1 MGGSVLYRRIGV
13 LRRTAQKGSCPPR
26 SAGGGT
32 MHCAGGEEEEAVE
45 ATEMPTE
52 TRVLWGPVTKQ
63 VADAIGVPTAVA
75 SVLLRPSSATAEAAA
90 RMEALVPAN
99 ILPTAGDTLKSLVA
113 RLAQSEYLH
122 PKSVLSRGNGTGRRK
137 YIDLNSTHYAQ
148 PRRVQWGAPMKVRR
162 PQDEHESSSVCLPC
176 YPHSYARSPLD
187 TTCEVVPDA
196 VNQLSLLLWKE
207 ARPFL
212 APNSTSA
219 PPNYWE
225 QCFYY
230 TAFKGAMGRHRDNF
244 RSEDLV
250 SYLATKDTSVLTSA
264 KYAQVPNSSVL
275 IFTTGNAP
283 MTLKL
288 SYPSSRQTAGD
299 TDKYLPHPKLSTKLS
314 AGTLFI
320 LAPTDDLFFAHE
332 VSFDAATLLKHGAG
346 GYRIALVMRW
356 IRDVHFQEFH
366 GSGPSRKRLLV
377 SPYMADAED
386 ERQRKIMKKKR
397 SRRK

>member
-219 PPNYWE
+219 PPNY
-225 QCFYY
+225 
-230 TAFKGAMGRHRDNF
+230 
-244 RSEDLV
+244 
-250 SYLATKDTSVLTSA
+250 
-264 KYAQVPNSSVL
+264 
-275 IFTTGNAP
+275 
-283 MTLKL
+283 
-288 SYPSSRQTAGD
+288 
-299 TDKYLPHPKLSTKLS
+299 
-314 AGTLFI
+314 
-320 LAPTDDLFFAHE
+320 
-332 VSFDAATLLKHGAG
+332 
-346 GYRIALVMRW
+346 
-356 IRDVHFQEFH
+356 
-366 GSGPSRKRLLV
+366 
-377 SPYMADAED
+377 
-386 ERQRKIMKKKR
+386 
-397 SRRK
+397 